1 MPAFFRNIPFTMNET
16 SPLRRAAVFC
26 GSSHGDDPAFTHAA
40 EKMGEELVRRGI
52 GLVYGGGDVGLMG
65 TVADTVMRLGGH
77 AIGVIPRLLVERE
90 VAHRQLSDLIVVE
103 TMHERKHKM
112 YGLADVIIALPGG
125 IGTFEEL
132 LEALTWNQLGI
143 HRKPCGLL
151 DVGFYYRPL
160 VALLE
165 GARGH
170 GFLRGS
176 QETMLPVRDEPGDL
190 LDLLLTRLPLD

>member
-1 MPAFFRNIPFTMNET
+1 M
-16 SPLRRAAVFC
+16 SQPLLPKRTAAVFC
-26 GSSHGDDPAFTHAA
+26 GSSHGDDPAFTRAA
-40 EKMGEELVRRGI
+40 ERLGEEMARRDI

-65 TVADTVMRLGGH
+65 TIADTVMRLGGS

-90 VAHRQLSDLIVVE
+90 VAHRQLTDLILVE
-103 TMHERKHKM
+103 TMHERKRRM
-112 YGLADVIIALPGG
+112 YEMADVIIALPGG

-132 LEALTWNQLGI
+132 FEALTWNQLGI

-151 DVGFYYRPL
+151 DVGGYYRPL

-165 GARGH
+165 GARSH

-176 QETMLPVRDEPGDL
+176 QDVMLPVREEPAEMIDL
-190 LDLLLTRLPLD
+190 LFSRFAAL

>member
-1 MPAFFRNIPFTMNET
+1 MA
-16 SPLRRAAVFC
+16 
-26 GSSHGDDPAFTHAA
+26 
-40 EKMGEELVRRGI
+40 EELVRRDV

-65 TVADTVMRLGGH
+65 TIADTVMRLGGH

-103 TMHERKHKM
+103 TMHERKRKM
-112 YGLADVIIALPGG
+112 YDLADVVIALPGG

-132 LEALTWNQLGI
+132 FEALTWNQLGI
-143 HRKPCGLL
+143 HQKPCGLL
-151 DVGFYYRPL
+151 EVGFYYRPL

-170 GFLRGS
+170 GFLRGT
-176 QETMLPVRDEPGDL
+176 QEAMLPVREDPAEMI
-190 LDLLLTRLPLD
+190 DLLLARLPPAT